1 MWAQRLMPVS
11 KTEGQGSGLQ
21 LGEVHSICLGSGN
34 VRASYGSSDSCRMET
49 GLEVLK
55 DPPAKL
61 LPRFKAYRAR
71 LQGQE
76 LRRAV
81 IKEAGGRGTAGPSKQ
96 SLRPYQLSSCGGSSI
111 CLCPWLS
118 TWVQQGDLKARP
130 EWGQGYGY
138 AAAFAGRTTWKN
150 TGLRN

>member
-1 MWAQRLMPVS
+1 MCPRNIEVAHVS
-11 KTEGQGSGLQ
+11 TETDAGFQDRRPGQ

-34 VRASYGSSDSCRMET
+34 VRPSYGSSDSCRMEP

-61 LPRFKAYRAR
+61 LPRLKAYRAR

-96 SLRPYQLSSCGGSSI
+96 SLRPYQLSPC
-111 CLCPWLS
+111 
-118 TWVQQGDLKARP
+118 
-130 EWGQGYGY
+130 
-138 AAAFAGRTTWKN
+138 
-150 TGLRN
+150 